1 MAGHPNTQRPSC
13 PETVAFNR
21 DLKPVLESIAQQE
34 GVPLWV
40 ELLPPG
46 PDITGRDGRRWVND
60 TPEAIVGAFEAHG
73 ADLPIDIEHASEI
86 KGPAGEPAPAMGWIK
101 GLEVREGGG
110 IWGLVEWTEQGRWM
124 VSEKSY
130 RYLSPVFLFE
140 KGGKTSGKTG
150 GRILKLVS
158 AGLTNQPNLHLTAL
172 NRDDRWSTPPKEADM
187 ALSTALCQALGLG
200 IETSEAQAV
209 AAITTLRSDLAA
221 ARTQADHPSLEKL
234 VPRADYDAAIKRATG
249 AEARLTAIERQA
261 RDAAIESA
269 ITQALERGKIT
280 PASAEYH
287 RAQCSADGG
296 LERFAAF
303 VAAAPV
309 IAGES
314 GLEGAPAPGGAAGLS
329 DEETAVCRQLNI
341 PADEFAVC
349 KQEDS

>member
-1 MAGHPNTQRPSC
+1 MTSHPDTQRPSG

-60 TPEAIVGAFEAHG
+60 TPEAIVAAFEAHG
-73 ADLPIDIEHASEI
+73 ADLPIDVEHASEI
-86 KGPAGEPAPAMGWIK
+86 KGRAGEPAPAMGWIK
-101 GLEVREGGG
+101 ALEVREGGA

-140 KGGKTSGKTG
+140 KGGKTG
-150 GRILKLVS
+150 GRILKLLS

-172 NRDDRWSTPPKEADM
+172 NRDDRLSTHPKEADM

-200 IETSEAQAV
+200 IETSEGQAV

-221 ARTQADHPSLEKL
+221 ARTQHPSLEKF
-234 VPRADYDAAIKRATG
+234 VPRADYDAAINRATV
-249 AEARLTAIERQA
+249 AEARLTSIESQA

-269 ITQALERGKIT
+269 ITQALEGGKIT

-287 RAQCSADGG
+287 RAQCSTDGG
-296 LERFAAF
+296 LERFTAF

-314 GLEGAPAPGGAAGLS
+314 GLEGAPAPGGAGLS
-329 DEETAVCRQLNI
+329 DEETAVCRLLNI
-341 PADEFAVC
+341 PADEFAVS
-349 KQEDS
+349 KKEDS

>member
-1 MAGHPNTQRPSC
+1 MTGHPNTQRPSC

-21 DLKPVLESIAQQE
+21 DLKPLLESIAQQE

-60 TPEAIVGAFEAHG
+60 TPEAIVAAFEAHG
-73 ADLPIDIEHASEI
+73 ADLPIDVEHASEI
-86 KGPAGEPAPAMGWIK
+86 KGRAGEPAPAMGWIK
-101 GLEVREGGG
+101 ALEVREGGG

-140 KGGKTSGKTG
+140 KKGS
-150 GRILKLVS
+150 GRILKLLS

-172 NRDDRWSTPPKEADM
+172 NRDDRLSTHPKEADM

-200 IETSEAQAV
+200 IETSEGQAV
-209 AAITTLRSDLAA
+209 AAITTLRDDLAA
-221 ARTQADHPSLEKL
+221 ARTQADNPSLEKF
-234 VPRADYDAAIKRATG
+234 VPRADYDAAINRAKA
-249 AEARLTAIERQA
+249 AEARLTSIESQA

-287 RAQCSADGG
+287 RAQCSTDGG
-296 LERFAAF
+296 LERFTAF

-314 GLEGAPAPGGAAGLS
+314 GLEGAPAPGSAAGLS
-329 DEETAVCRQLNI
+329 DEETAVCRMLNI
-341 PADEFAVC
+341 PEDEFAVC
-349 KQEDS
+349 KKEDS

>member
-1 MAGHPNTQRPSC
+1 MTGHPDTQRPSC

-21 DLKPVLESIAQQE
+21 DLKPLLESIAQQE

-73 ADLPIDIEHASEI
+73 ADLPIDVEHASEI
-86 KGPAGEPAPAMGWIK
+86 KGRAGEPAPAMGWIK
-101 GLEVREGGG
+101 ALEIREGGG

-140 KGGKTSGKTG
+140 KGGKTG
-150 GRILKLVS
+150 GRILKLLS

-172 NRDDRWSTPPKEADM
+172 NRDDRLSTHPKEADM

-200 IETSEAQAV
+200 IETSEGQAV
-209 AAITTLRSDLAA
+209 AAITTLRGDLAA
-221 ARTQADHPSLEKL
+221 ARTRADNPSLEKF
-234 VPRADYDAAIKRATG
+234 VPRADYDAAINRATA
-249 AEARLTAIERQA
+249 AEARLTSIESQA
-261 RDAAIESA
+261 RDTAIESA

-287 RAQCSADGG
+287 RAQCSTDGG
-296 LERFAAF
+296 LERFTAF
-303 VAAAPV
+303 VEAAPV
-309 IAGES
+309 IAGPA

-329 DEETAVCRQLNI
+329 DEETAVCRMLNI
-341 PADEFAVC
+341 SEDEFAVC
-349 KQEDS
+349 KKEDS